1 MTEGKRILET
11 GATRVAEARAVNRG
25 QISEMR
31 AKLVQAYYSFLERYL
46 KHLPNS
52 GISANFITVA
62 ALLFSVIAAYF
73 LSLGSFIA
81 GAAFLMVAAFLD
93 TMDGSIARLKGQ
105 TSLYGALLDS
115 TLDRYS
121 EFFVFFGLLIYFR
134 NDWIFFFLMLAMLGS
149 VMVSYIKARAQSLG
163 KWTNMGLMQRP
174 ERLGVIVFA
183 CLLNPLSPVISE
195 NSPDLIFKTLMV
207 LLAVLTNLTA
217 IGRLLQAKR
226 DLA

>member
-11 GATRVAEARAVNRG
+11 GADPGAEARTDSRR

-31 AKLVQAYYSFLERYL
+31 ARLVQAYYSFLQRYL
-46 KHLPNS
+46 KYLLNS
-52 GISANFITVA
+52 GISANFITVS
-62 ALLFSVIAAYF
+62 ALLFSIIAAYC
-73 LSLGSFIA
+73 LSLGKFFA
-81 GAAFLMVAAFLD
+81 GAAFLIVAGFLD
-93 TMDGSIARLKGQ
+93 TMDGSFARLKGQ

-121 EFFVFFGLLIYFR
+121 EFCVFFGLLIYFR
-134 NDWIFFFLMLAMLGS
+134 NDWIFFFLMLALLGS

-163 KWTNMGLMQRP
+163 NWTNVGLMQRP

-195 NSPDLIFKTLMV
+195 NSPDLIFKSFMV

-217 IGRLLQAKR
+217 VGRLRQGKK